1 MAEWCQKCGTYH
13 DVTTAGGCPD
23 KEDKLWVGTYAEG
36 FRAGQEAAE
45 RRVAALVKATVGT
58 APEYTPACFDC
69 RRLSGKQPAGVKLDD
84 LCEWHANAWVA
95 AYRAALKEEA

>member
-45 RRVAALVKATVGT
+45 RRAAALEAECGRLL
-58 APEYTPACFDC
+58 EYVDGNDKDT
-69 RRLSGKQPAGVKLDD
+69 
-84 LCEWHANAWVA
+84 EI
-95 AYRAALKEEA
+95 AALRTKVPQCTEKEL